1 MTRGCSFEHCA
12 RSGLIFSMKGVPRMA
27 QGIEGQD
34 FASAAMMRL
43 VAAGLS
49 RQCISIP
56 VPTSPTAHVSLGDK
70 REVLC
75 AVLAQ
80 HGPLSI
86 LAIADAARFMTPEPV
101 VQALTRATDIPD
113 LMDRW
118 HRLERFSH
126 GRHTVDAERLGA
138 HSFRLT
144 HRARDHGLPP
154 RPAESL
160 LVLGLI
166 TVLAEMT
173 GSADVTV
180 TTAAG
185 EVLRSHGTWHAPS
198 AAQSIGSVVLTAAAT
213 SRTVE
218 VHDHSL
224 ETDLVARL
232 RGRLVADPVRRWTL
246 ANLAAETSTSPRTL
260 QRRLAERSASFSRL
274 VTGARIEVAA
284 TQLCMANGPA
294 LAEIAFIAGF
304 ADQAH
309 FARTFSR
316 TVGTT
321 PSSYRADF
329 GQ

>member
-1 MTRGCSFEHCA
+1 MTKMIDET
-12 RSGLIFSMKGVPRMA
+12 
-27 QGIEGQD
+27 D

-49 RQCISIP
+49 RQGISIP
-56 VPTSPTAHVSLGDK
+56 LPSSSSAHVSLGDK
-70 REVLC
+70 RDVLG
-75 AVLAQ
+75 AVLVQ
-80 HGPLSI
+80 HGPLAI
-86 LAIADAARFMTPEPV
+86 LKITDAAPLMAPEPV
-101 VQALTRATDIPD
+101 VQALTRATDMPD

-126 GRHTVDAERLGA
+126 GRHTVDAVQLGA
-138 HSFRLT
+138 DSFCLT
-144 HRARDHGLPP
+144 HRARDHGPPP

-160 LVLGLI
+160 LVLGLLTI
-166 TVLAEMT
+166 LAEMT
-173 GSADVTV
+173 GSTEVTMKTDAGAV
-180 TTAAG
+180 WRSEGKWHDPGTTQG
-185 EVLRSHGTWHAPS
+185 
-198 AAQSIGSVVLTAAAT
+198 IGSVVLTAAPV

-218 VHDHSL
+218 VHRNSP
-224 ETDLVARL
+224 ETDLVTLL

-260 QRRLAERSASFSRL
+260 QRRLTERSASFSRL
-274 VTGARIEVAA
+274 VTDARIEVVA
-284 TQLCMANGPA
+284 TQLCKVNGPG

-309 FARTFSR
+309 FSRTFSR

-329 GQ
+329 GR